1 MAERRASAA
10 YRIAFAYTAVLALGV
25 ALLGGLVYWSMHL
38 ALTNQ
43 LDAAVIDEVHTIIT
57 EYRDDGGNELSTA
70 IAQREASRSPTRL
83 RYAVFGR
90 DGRKRF
96 GGLDTSRP
104 PLGLHDIDF
113 VDAGNGPDQARAVA
127 VDLSPNERL
136 VVAADRQTIEEADD
150 RLIGLFGAGL
160 LGVGALGL
168 AGALLLGRYLRRRLR
183 AISGGAEAIIAGDTR
198 GRMPVSDRR
207 DEFDDLAATLNR
219 MLDRIE
225 GLLDNLRQVS
235 SDIAHDLR
243 TPLARLRNRL
253 EQALGEVGA
262 PAVPVI
268 EDATRRV
275 DELLAL
281 FTAILR
287 IAEVEAG
294 ETRKYFVPV
303 DLSAIVTD
311 LAETYG
317 DVVRDGGRTL
327 ASAVDPGLTI
337 DGDRSLIAQAVINL
351 LENAQRHTPTETA
364 IRLRLSGTAD
374 RVLLTVAD
382 NGPGVAAADRERIVE
397 RFARLDHSR
406 HTEGYGLGLNL
417 VRAVARLHGG
427 SLTFSDAVPGLIAS
441 INFPR
446 YRPA

>member
-25 ALLGGLVYWSMHL
+25 ALLGAMVYWSMHL

-43 LDAAVIDEVHTIIT
+43 LDVAVTDEARTIWT
-57 EYRDDGGNELSTA
+57 EYRNDGGLELRSA
-70 IAQREASRSPTRL
+70 IAEREASRSPMRL
-83 RYAVFGR
+83 RYAVFDP
-90 DGRKRF
+90 DGRRRL
-96 GGLDTSRP
+96 GSLDTSRP
-104 PLGLHDIDF
+104 ELGLHDIDF
-113 VDAGNGPDQARAVA
+113 VDSNSGIDRARALT

-136 VVAADRQTIEEADD
+136 VVAADRQSIEQADD
-150 RLIGLFGAGL
+150 RLIALFGAGL
-160 LGVGALGL
+160 VGVGALGL

-183 AISGGAEAIIAGDTR
+183 AISAGAEAIIAGDIR
-198 GRMPVSDRR
+198 GRMPVGRRR

-294 ETRKYFVPV
+294 ETRKYFAPV
-303 DLSAIVTD
+303 DLSALVND
-311 LAETYG
+311 LAETHVE
-317 DVVRDGGRTL
+317 VVREGGRTL
-327 ASAVDPGLTI
+327 SSSVEPELTI
-337 DGDRSLIAQAVINL
+337 DGDRSLIAQAAINL
-351 LENAQRHTPTETA
+351 LENAQRHTPAGTA
-364 IRLRLSGTAD
+364 IRLSLSGTTDHVRLA
-374 RVLLTVAD
+374 VAD

-397 RFARLDHSR
+397 RFVRLDHSR
-406 HTEGYGLGLNL
+406 HTAGYGLGLNL

-427 SLTFSDAVPGLIAS
+427 ELTFSDAAPGLIAS
-441 INFPR
+441 IDFPR
-446 YRPA
+446 HRTA

>member
-25 ALLGGLVYWSMHL
+25 ALLGAMVYWSMHL

-43 LDAAVIDEVHTIIT
+43 LDVAVTDEARTIWT
-57 EYRDDGGNELSTA
+57 EYRNDGGLELRSA
-70 IAQREASRSPTRL
+70 IAEREASRSPMRL
-83 RYAVFGR
+83 RYAVFDP
-90 DGRKRF
+90 DGRRRL
-96 GGLDTSRP
+96 GSLDTSRP
-104 PLGLHDIDF
+104 ELGLHDIDF
-113 VDAGNGPDQARAVA
+113 VDSNSGIDRARALT

-136 VVAADRQTIEEADD
+136 VVAADRQSIEQADD
-150 RLIGLFGAGL
+150 RLIALFGAGL
-160 LGVGALGL
+160 VGVGALGL

-183 AISGGAEAIIAGDTR
+183 AISGGAEAIIAGDIR
-198 GRMPVSDRR
+198 GRMPVGRRR

-262 PAVPVI
+262 PAIPVI

-294 ETRKYFVPV
+294 ETRKYFAPV
-303 DLSAIVTD
+303 DLSALVND
-311 LAETYG
+311 LAETHVE
-317 DVVRDGGRTL
+317 VVREGGRTL
-327 ASAVDPGLTI
+327 SSSVEPELTI
-337 DGDRSLIAQAVINL
+337 DGDRSLIAQAAINL
-351 LENAQRHTPTETA
+351 LENAQRHTPAGTA
-364 IRLRLSGTAD
+364 IRLSLSGTTDHVRLA
-374 RVLLTVAD
+374 VAD

-397 RFARLDHSR
+397 RFVRLDHSR
-406 HTEGYGLGLNL
+406 HTAGYGLGLNL

-427 SLTFSDAVPGLIAS
+427 ELTFSDAAPGLIAS
-441 INFPR
+441 IDFPR
-446 YRPA
+446 HRTA

>member
-10 YRIAFAYTAVLALGV
+10 YRIAFAYTAVLALGI

-43 LDAAVIDEVHTIIT
+43 LDAAVEDEVRTIIT
-57 EYRDDGGNELSTA
+57 EYRDDGGNQLATA

-83 RYAVFGR
+83 RYAVFGH
-90 DGRKRF
+90 DGRRRF
-96 GGLDTSRP
+96 GSLDTSRP
-104 PLGLHDIDF
+104 ALGLHDIDF
-113 VDAGNGPDQARAVA
+113 VDPGDGADSARGLV

-150 RLIGLFGAGL
+150 RLIALFGAGL
-160 LGVGALGL
+160 VGVGVLGL

-294 ETRKYFVPV
+294 ETRKYFAPV
-303 DLSAIVTD
+303 DLSALVTD
-311 LAETYG
+311 LAETYAE
-317 DVVRDGGRTL
+317 VMREEGRTL
-327 ASAVDPGLTI
+327 SSAVEPRVTI
-337 DGDRSLIAQAVINL
+337 DGDRGLIAQAAINL
-351 LENAQRHTPTETA
+351 LENAQRHTPVGTA
-364 IRLRLSGTAD
+364 IRLSLSSTPNRVRLD
-374 RVLLTVAD
+374 VAD

-427 SLTFSDAVPGLIAS
+427 KLTFGDAAPGLIAA
-441 INFPR
+441 IDFPR
-446 YRPA
+446 HRLA